1 VAWPRVA
8 WQACPVIQALKVI
21 EPPLGR
27 AGVLSETNLR
37 DVLCRPYG
45 TFSYS
50 VVLTQRSRAGLKYF
64 APTELE
70 LEGRSRPHATIA
82 GTMADWA
89 RPLELSREALI
100 NSARTAVATVASLLL
115 ARSLK
120 LPEFYWA
127 PISTVVILLSII
139 NPLTLAWQRFAGTA
153 LGAALG
159 ALIATFFSSNWIVY
173 GAGIFV
179 CGIVC
184 SLLRVNSAYRFAAIT
199 LSIVLLIAHERP
211 PWIVAS
217 HRFVEVSLGIAV
229 ALLTAEV
236 WRMPGVKAG
245 SRGGMVRQPDVSSPR
260 KLPAQAELRRAT
272 VQIHAGEAPHSFP
285 IRAGGPSSTLFV
297 NAWG

>member
-1 VAWPRVA
+1 MTAGLFYFW
-8 WQACPVIQALKVI
+8 
-21 EPPLGR
+21 PPLGK
-27 AGVLSETNLR
+27 
-37 DVLCRPYG
+37 G
-45 TFSYS
+45 TTS
-50 VVLTQRSRAGLKYF
+50 VVPKKRPTITSPPSDARPGRVGDPSPHNPRRCTSEDARAYIFVL
-64 APTELE
+64 APTYNC
-70 LEGRSRPHATIA
+70 R
-82 GTMADWA
+82 TMADWA
-89 RPLELSREALI
+89 RRLRLSREALI

-127 PISTVVILLSII
+127 PISTIVILLSTI

-184 SLLRVNSAYRFAAIT
+184 SFLRVESAYRFAAIT
-199 LSIVLLIAHERP
+199 LSIVLLIAHERA

-236 WRMPGVKAG
+236 WRVPGTKAG
-245 SRGGMVRQPDVSSPR
+245 
-260 KLPAQAELRRAT
+260 
-272 VQIHAGEAPHSFP
+272 
-285 IRAGGPSSTLFV
+285 
-297 NAWG
+297 